1 MRLREVVLDYIAETK
16 LFEMAFERKV
26 AVNKS
31 RHLQNQI
38 SRHLVKVYMYQDSE
52 YVNHWCNE
60 LNTWLNDIQDN
71 IVRGNNRPLDFDT
84 LMKILLIEPMES
96 VAEVQNLMNRVYREY
111 KDLKIDQPDAAV
123 VHKNIHLIVPKICDT
138 ISNSRF
144 QDIQTLLRTE
154 NE

>member
-1 MRLREVVLDYIAETK
+1 MRLREVVLDYLSETK

-26 AVNKS
+26 AVNKA
-31 RHLQNQI
+31 RNLQNQI
-38 SRHLVKVYMYQDSE
+38 SRHLIKVYMYRDSE

-71 IVRGNNRPLDFDT
+71 IIRGTKRPLDFDT
-84 LMKILLIEPMES
+84 LMKILFVEPLES
-96 VAEVQNLMNRVYREY
+96 IAEVQNLMNRVHREY
-111 KDLKIDQPDAAV
+111 KDLEIDQPDAAV
-123 VHKNIHLIVPKICDT
+123 VHKNIYLIVQKICDT
-138 ISNSRF
+138 ISSGRF

>member
-1 MRLREVVLDYIAETK
+1 MRLREVVLDYLSETK

-26 AVNKS
+26 AVNKA
-31 RHLQNQI
+31 RNLQNQI
-38 SRHLVKVYMYQDSE
+38 SRHLIKVYMYRDSE

-71 IVRGNNRPLDFDT
+71 IIRGTKRPLDFDT
-84 LMKILLIEPMES
+84 LMKILFVEPLES
-96 VAEVQNLMNRVYREY
+96 IAEVQNLMNRVHREY
-111 KDLKIDQPDAAV
+111 KDLKIDQPDAGV
-123 VHKNIHLIVPKICDT
+123 VHKNIYLIVQKICDT